1 MSQNSNGWS
10 QFFYSKIFLFII
22 LVGIFFVGFAFLRS
36 YYQDYQVKQEIERLK
51 SEADTLESKK
61 IETLEILKYVQ
72 SSDFAEQKA
81 RMEFNM
87 SKPGE
92 QVAIVKSGGSGEIGN
107 GQVDNIVVES
117 SNVSN
122 FIKWWNFFTA
132 Y

>member
-1 MSQNSNGWS
+1 M
-10 QFFYSKIFLFII
+10 
-22 LVGIFFVGFAFLRS
+22 
-36 YYQDYQVKQEIERLK
+36 KQEIERLK